1 MDIVVKGRNVEVPDH
16 FRVHVAD
23 KLERSERYDPK
34 IIRVDVELSHETN
47 RRQSKTC
54 QRVQITL
61 ATRGPAV
68 RAEASAETF
77 YAALDA
83 AVTKLETRL
92 RRSADRRHDRQSRAH
107 ADRRGGGQL
116 RRDSSARR
124 GERRRRSRSDAAA
137 VGHGPPSHA
146 EYADD
151 GTAAGDG
158 GPGRIVR
165 IKDHPAEPITVDQ
178 ALFQME
184 LVGHDFYLFND
195 ADTQPRVRRLPAE
208 GLRLRPAAAH
218 LTRVAPGGAG
228 RIRPQPANADR
239 ATIGAPTMVTAGA
252 ATGTAP
258 RQGVRPHPVAL
269 AAGPIDRG

>member
-1 MDIVVKGRNVEVPDH
+1 VETVVKGRNVEVPDH

-23 KLERSERYDPK
+23 KLERSERYDSK

-47 RRQSKTC
+47 RRQHKNC
-54 QRVQITL
+54 QRVQITV
-61 ATRGPAV
+61 ATRGPTV

-92 RRSADRRHDRQSRAH
+92 RRSAERRIDRRHERTPIA
-107 ADRRGGGQL
+107 AVAV
-116 RRDSSARR
+116 SSAELLGASSNGAVDRFDA
-124 GERRRRSRSDAAA
+124 GQSDTDLET
-137 VGHGPPSHA
+137 A

-195 ADTQPRVRRLPAE
+195 ADTNLASVVYRRKGFDYGL
-208 GLRLRPAAAH
+208 LRL
-218 LTRVAPGGAG
+218 T
-228 RIRPQPANADR
+228 
-239 ATIGAPTMVTAGA
+239 
-252 ATGTAP
+252 
-258 RQGVRPHPVAL
+258 
-269 AAGPIDRG
+269 